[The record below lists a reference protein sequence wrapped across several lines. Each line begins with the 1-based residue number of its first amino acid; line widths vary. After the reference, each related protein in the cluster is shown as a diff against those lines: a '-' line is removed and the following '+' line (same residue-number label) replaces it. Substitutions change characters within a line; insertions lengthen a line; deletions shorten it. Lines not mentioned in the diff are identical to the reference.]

1 MKNQMIIGIILT
13 LIIIIFIG
21 VYWANEP
28 ARQEAARQELFMDE
42 MTLGARTYAT
52 QCARCHGVNGEGL
65 VGPPLTENSLPE
77 EALTR
82 IIERGIPHTTMTAWS
97 AEEDGPL
104 MKDEIRHLITFI
116 NNWDS
121 DLLDT
126 VREELARESGGE
138 TAAAES
144 DKFASAGEA
153 LFTSK
158 GCAVC
163 HGDNAL
169 GRVIKPNESCLTCHS
184 GDLRSLAIAPALPG
198 HSAEEI
204 TEKVREGSKKMPS
217 FDEDKITEDELAAII
232 AFIEDIPVPEISGDL
247 EAALS
252 EALGAVRNNEIFWAN
267 LQLEEAL
274 TAAELDVQKAQIEKV
289 IESVA
294 DGNLAEAVE
303 QLEAM
308 VSGEEDGH
316 AH

>member
-28 ARQEAARQELFMDE
+28 ARQEAARQELFQEKME
-42 MTLGARTYAT
+42 LGARTYAT
-52 QCARCHGVNGEGL
+52 QCARCHGINGDGL
-65 VGPPLTENSLPE
+65 AGPPLTGNRLPE

-82 IIERGIPHTTMTAWS
+82 IIQRGIPHTVMTAWS

-104 MKDEIRHLITFI
+104 RDSEIRHLITFI
-116 NNWDS
+116 NSWDD
-121 DLLDT
+121 DLLDS
-126 VREELARESGGE
+126 VREESARESGE
-138 TAAAES
+138 AAAAEP
-144 DKFASAGEA
+144 DKFASTGES
-153 LFTSK
+153 LFNGK
-158 GCAVC
+158 GCAAC
-163 HGDNAL
+163 HGNNAL
-169 GRVIKPNESCLTCHS
+169 GRVVKPGPSCLSCHT
-184 GDLRSLAIAPALPG
+184 GDLRSLEIAPALPG

-204 TEKVREGSKKMPS
+204 TEKVREGSKEMPS
-217 FDEDKITEDELAAII
+217 FDEDKITEDELGEII

-247 EAALS
+247 EASLS
-252 EALGAVRNNEIFWAN
+252 EALEAVRNEEIFWAG

-289 IESVA
+289 IENVA
-294 DGNLAEAVE
+294 DGNLAEAAE

-308 VSGEEDGH
+308 VSGEEGDGH